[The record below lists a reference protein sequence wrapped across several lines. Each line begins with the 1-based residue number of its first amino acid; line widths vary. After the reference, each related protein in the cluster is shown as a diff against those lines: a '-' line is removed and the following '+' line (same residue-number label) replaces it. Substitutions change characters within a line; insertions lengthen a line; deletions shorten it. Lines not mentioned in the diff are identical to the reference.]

1 MLAVI
6 GSEADTWGPLPE
18 PLLQERLG
26 CVPHLERATVQD
38 AGHFV
43 HMERPRETAELLL
56 AWLER

>member
-6 GSEADTWGPLPE
+6 GSEHDTWGPLPE
-18 PLLQERLG
+18 ALLQERLAH
-26 CVPHLERATVQD
+26 VPRLERATVQG